1 MFNTELID
9 RLFAEDKDL
18 MTVSPDSVWVIY
30 KFVRDTGKY
39 EIRIE
44 SNYNTVYRMYF
55 EINKISKERL
65 IEFLKEV
72 KLWEENQ

>member
-1 MFNTELID
+1 MFNDELID

-18 MTVSPDSVWVIY
+18 MTVSPDKVWVIY

-44 SNYNTVYRMYF
+44 SNFNTVYRMFF
-55 EINKISKERL
+55 EINETSKDRL
-65 IEFLKEV
+65 IKFLKEV
-72 KLWEENQ
+72 KLWGEN

>member
-1 MFNTELID
+1 MFNNQLLD

-30 KFVRDTGKY
+30 KCIRDNGKY
-39 EIRIE
+39 EVRIE
-44 SNYNTVYRMYF
+44 SNQDTVYRMYF
-55 EINKISKERL
+55 TINETSKDRL

-72 KLWEENQ
+72 NLWEDK

>member
-1 MFNTELID
+1 MFNNELID

-30 KFVRDTGKY
+30 KFIRDTGKY

-44 SNYNTVYRMYF
+44 SNYNTVYRMFF
-55 EINKISKERL
+55 EINETSKERL
-65 IEFLKEV
+65 IRFLKEV
-72 KLWEENQ
+72 KLWEE

>member
-1 MFNTELID
+1 MFNDELID

-30 KFVRDTGKY
+30 KFDRGAKF

-44 SNYNTVYRMYF
+44 KNLDTLYRFYLEKNETVR
-55 EINKISKERL
+55 ERL
-65 IEFLKEV
+65 IDFIKSV
-72 KLWEENQ
+72 NLWEEK

>member
-44 SNYNTVYRMYF
+44 SNYNTVYRMFF
-55 EINKISKERL
+55 EINETSKDRL
-65 IEFLKEV
+65 IRFLKEV
-72 KLWEENQ
+72 KLWQE

>member
-1 MFNTELID
+1 MFNNELID

-30 KFVRDTGKY
+30 KFIRDTGKY

-44 SNYNTVYRMYF
+44 SNYNTVYRMFF
-55 EINKISKERL
+55 EINETSKDRL
-65 IEFLKEV
+65 IKFLKEV
-72 KLWEENQ
+72 KLWEE

>member
-1 MFNTELID
+1 MFNKDLID

-44 SNYNTVYRMYF
+44 SNYSTMYRMYF
-55 EINKISKERL
+55 EINETSKERL
-65 IEFLKEV
+65 IKFLQEV
-72 KLWEENQ
+72 NLWGEDK

>member
-44 SNYNTVYRMYF
+44 SNYNTVYRMFF
-55 EINKISKERL
+55 EINETSKDRL
-65 IEFLKEV
+65 IRFLKEV
-72 KLWEENQ
+72 KLWEE